1 MRERIVTQIKNSHR
15 GRGWNIFYD
24 RLHRII
30 VKVTLTGMGKVEN
43 SPVGTLVNV
52 LLLKSIVSTKA
63 AMADTFP
70 ELINDWI

>member
-1 MRERIVTQIKNSHR
+1 MKEIAFPLGSPFASDAILFLT
-15 GRGWNIFYD
+15 
-24 RLHRII
+24 
-30 VKVTLTGMGKVEN
+30 KVTLASMGKVEN